1 MLASVGE
8 IAEYA
13 SASAAIGRLWKN
25 SRQLNKQILAL
36 NEFSQSIF
44 FLREEGLQ
52 VQTALSLFTVNAFC
66 QLPSVDMSMPNSHA
80 RSNVSLRHCWI
91 LARAFVH

>member
-80 RSNVSLRHCWI
+80 RSNVSLRHC
-91 LARAFVH
+91 